1 MRLLNTTTL
10 TLETFRGTDL
20 PRYAILSHT
29 WGEDEI
35 LFEDVQHNSFKQWRK
50 RSGAAKVIDSA
61 KKAGTNGF
69 EYIWIDSCCIDSS
82 SSAELSEAINSM
94 FKWYRDSAVCY
105 AYLSDV
111 HPHDETSLQELIA
124 PEEVEFFNSKWES
137 IGTRHSLALA
147 IRDITRIDVS
157 LLKLGAGAY
166 GLTQFSIYTRMT
178 WAHKR
183 KTTRP
188 EDRAYSLM
196 GIFHVNMPLLYGE
209 GEHKAFDR
217 LQGEIIRGS
226 NDQSILLH
234 RTLNLLANSPDEF
247 QLTPIFHKIPMIR
260 QHTLER
266 VNFKIRASL
275 LLYPLASRALTL
287 GIIDS
292 VFADDASMFYRPAL
306 MLERVGNEDIFYRH
320 TSNIFKV
327 RFNDEYKAEVIY
339 TTEIGTDDDILTTI
353 DQGQLQRKTVEL
365 RQHHGFTASTLLPQ
379 TQGLQHLC
387 LRPIFH
393 QGTVQLFKYAECYYN
408 MQGYLV
414 PIHFTGPRYICSDFH
429 LVAAVSLPHIRRGE
443 HYRGPLSSLN
453 LTTHSIFPYL
463 VNLQDWLGFEGSS
476 QFNPFVLKSIQSE
489 LKQLPICRGDFTDGP
504 VEIYVQLL
512 KHAPRK
518 DAMSRFLMSTPD
530 GVEIAVSLDNTTFL
544 EDDVLGFKAEISDPS
559 IVNNP

>member
-111 HPHDETSLQELIA
+111 HPHDETSVSFRHSRWFGRGWTLQELIA

-166 GLTQFSIYTRMT
+166 GLTQLSIYTRMT

-196 GIFHVNMPLLYGE
+196 GIFDVNMPLLYGE

-226 NDQSILLH
+226 NDQSILLP
-234 RTLNLLANSPDEF
+234 RTLNFLAKSPDEF
-247 QLTPIFHKIPMIR
+247 QLTFTFQKDPRFR
-260 QHTLER
+260 QHSLER
-266 VNFKIRASL
+266 VNSKIRASL
-275 LLYPLASRALTL
+275 LLYPLPDTALTL
-287 GIIDS
+287 GIVDS
-292 VFADDASMFYRPAL
+292 VFANDASGFCRPAF

-320 TSNIFKV
+320 NLTIFKV
-327 RFNDEYKAEVIY
+327 RFNDEDKAEVIY
-339 TTEIGTDDDILTTI
+339 TFEDGTNGPMLAII
-353 DQGQLQRKTVEL
+353 DEGDLQRKTVEL
-365 RQHHGFTASTLLPQ
+365 REHHGLNT
-379 TQGLQHLC
+379 
-387 LRPIFH
+387 
-393 QGTVQLFKYAECYYN
+393 
-408 MQGYLV
+408 
-414 PIHFTGPRYICSDFH
+414 TG
-429 LVAAVSLPHIRRGE
+429 SLPLEYHTKRKAYIYAFVRLFIKAQCNCSRMLNATTIRRGIWFQFTSPALDI
-443 HYRGPLSSLN
+443 YARTFILWQ
-453 LTTHSIFPYL
+453 PYL
-463 VNLQDWLGFEGSS
+463 CLILGVKVLQSQYFCLATIGEGS
-476 QFNPFVLKSIQSE
+476 IIE
-489 LKQLPICRGDFTDGP
+489 DR
-504 VEIYVQLL
+504 
-512 KHAPRK
+512 
-518 DAMSRFLMSTPD
+518 
-530 GVEIAVSLDNTTFL
+530 SL
-544 EDDVLGFKAEISDPS
+544 A
-559 IVNNP
+559 